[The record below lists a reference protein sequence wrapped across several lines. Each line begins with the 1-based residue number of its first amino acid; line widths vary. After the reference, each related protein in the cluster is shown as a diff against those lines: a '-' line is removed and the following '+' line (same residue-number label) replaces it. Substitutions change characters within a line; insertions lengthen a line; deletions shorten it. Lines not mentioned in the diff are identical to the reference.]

1 MADNSSNIQDFF
13 AANDPLGLLKPKSS
27 AKSKSYSVL
36 LQNFEEIVNFFEEN
50 NREPKKSSSDIYE
63 FQLYCRL
70 NAIRNNSGMVKEL
83 KDFDMYGLLQGN
95 GVSSIT
101 LDDILGDDPLNLL
114 GGELDDSIFDLRHVK
129 KSERIS
135 PEYISRRKFCQDFD
149 IYRPMFET
157 VHKCLE
163 NGTRKLALYKPEELK
178 PERFYV
184 LGGVVLYLKSVEGDT
199 STYDYKSGQRDRYDG
214 RTVCIF
220 DNGTTSD
227 MLFRSLDKAL
237 QKEGYA
243 ITEYQEVSRVAEPVE
258 EKDVAKGYVY
268 VLRSRHTKLKN
279 VPDIYKIGSTTTSVS
294 ERIKNAVNEPT
305 YLYAGVDVVEVY
317 RCFNMGARE
326 LEDRLHSFF
335 DKVRL
340 NINIPDERG
349 VVISPREWFCVNRD
363 VISEAVDKILKG
375 QIENYVYDP
384 TSRLIIARNINIPP
398 KL

>member
-1 MADNSSNIQDFF
+1 MADNSSNIKDFF

-70 NAIRNNSGMVKEL
+70 NAIRNNSEMVKEL

-114 GGELDDSIFDLRHVK
+114 GGELDGSIFDLRHVK

-163 NGTRKLALYKPEELK
+163 NGTRKLALYKSEELK

-243 ITEYQEVSRVAEPVE
+243 ITEYQDVSQVAEPVE

-384 TSRLIIARNINIPP
+384 TSRLIIARNISIPT
-398 KL
+398 